1 MSGASWSVN
10 PSALTWFTFWMWF
23 VATGATLAI
32 IDFRTQRLPN
42 ALVGLTF
49 AVAFCLLLLHGLIN
63 QSLSQLGM
71 SVLGALSLA
80 ITYGGLH
87 LLGGIGMG
95 DVKYA
100 GVVGLYLGS
109 LSWNAL
115 WWGTLMAFLLATGA
129 SLWKVSIGRW
139 QRGRAIPFGPAMVVG
154 ALVGALISTSGR

>member
-1 MSGASWSVN
+1 MIDPPAVTFF
-10 PSALTWFTFWMWF
+10 LFWMWF

-32 IDFRTQRLPN
+32 VDFRIQRLPN

-49 AVAFCLLLLHGLIN
+49 AVALCLLLLHGAIN
-63 QSLSQLGM
+63 QSLSQWGMALLG
-71 SVLGALSLA
+71 SLTLVIA
-80 ITYGGLH
+80 YGGLH

-115 WWGTLMAFLLATGA
+115 WWGTLMAFLLVTGA
-129 SLWKVSIGRW
+129 SLWKVAVGHW
-139 QRGRAIPFGPAMVVG
+139 QRDRAVPFGPAMVVG
-154 ALVGALISTSGR
+154 ALVGVLISASGG